1 MSILNLS
8 SHPLRLGGEEE
19 KKVRRLYLKSFP
31 PDERPPFS
39 WLVKSFQN
47 QEARFDVYEDGE
59 GLVGFACIIENEDTA
74 YLFFLAVDPHRRN
87 SGYGSAILASISKAY
102 KDKTLFL
109 LAEDPELGDDRTMRK
124 RRIAFYA
131 RNGFLP
137 SGIKAIEYGVQY
149 VFLCHH
155 GHLTT
160 QKWFDVMRQ
169 FLGEQRFEKYYL
181 KNVKVL

>member
-19 KKVRRLYLKSFP
+19 KKVHRLYLKSFP

-39 WLVKSFQN
+39 MLLSSYKK
-47 QEARFDVYEDGE
+47 QEAHFDVYEDEAGFI
-59 GLVGFACIIENEDTA
+59 GFAYIIENEDTA
-74 YLFFLAVDPHRRN
+74 YLFFLAVDSRRRN
-87 SGYGSAILASISKAY
+87 SGHGSAILASLAKTY
-102 KDKTLFL
+102 EGKTLFL
-109 LAEDPELGDDRTMRK
+109 LAEDPEVGDDQTMRN

-169 FLGEQRFEKYYL
+169 FLGEKRFEKYYL